1 MGDHIV
7 YSTFVV
13 TCVSENLQPII
24 HHLLLLQERIALMAR
39 DMPPVFACVKCG
51 RPATQ
56 LCTYCSFEEL
66 AFDCDECG
74 KEHRC
79 GEYMMLPLVKS
90 PRMGFALTAGKMII
104 STDSPA
110 KMKRVNTWDFLPFHV
125 YFKSEEAA

>member
-1 MGDHIV
+1 MGDHIL

-39 DMPPVFACVKCG
+39 DLPPVFACVKCG

-56 LCTYCSFEEL
+56 LCTYCSCEEL
-66 AFDCDECG
+66 AFYCDECG

-79 GEYMMLPLVKS
+79 DEYMMLHVVDSL
-90 PRMGFALTAGKMII
+90 RMGVCAYCGENDHF
-104 STDSPA
+104 
-110 KMKRVNTWDFLPFHV
+110 
-125 YFKSEEAA
+125 Y